1 MSPDFQTVLLIRLA
15 LGIMAAYY
23 FWVLS
28 HRHPTVPGP
37 VWWSAAIAC
46 SAVPGSALWIHLPA
60 GVPAMLTNVL
70 TTLGAGLAWLGL
82 RSHLGLR
89 LPLRAAF
96 WAFIGYS
103 VFNLAFFLWSPSSG
117 PRLALFACGQAV
129 LALLTLRDIF
139 QLGQQ
144 RQQRELRVL
153 SGYTVLEVLTL
164 LAAVVYLVVGVKS
177 LDPLEVERNLPG
189 VLAVFLVTVLA
200 RTLIY
205 TALVTERLQ
214 REGDRSRQALVQRG
228 ADSRALIEHLSA
240 GVVVFRPDQTV
251 ARINSA
257 ARRFLGW
264 SEGGANPALPEPLGP
279 AWRLLREDGK
289 PMRRHEMPF
298 ERVLATGQPVAH
310 VVMGMPFA
318 DGRETRWALC
328 TAYPENNAQGGLR
341 HVVLTF
347 VDISSL
353 RQAQQQQRH
362 LQAQLAQ
369 SQKMEALGTL
379 AGGVAHDFNNIL
391 AAILGNAE
399 LARQDLAATHPT
411 RESLHEISTAA
422 RRGRELVRQILAF
435 SRQQPMERRPVDVS
449 VVLSESC
456 SLLRAALPPQV
467 ELVFPTDSRPLFIS
481 ADATQLGQVLLNLG
495 TNAVHALDGRGGR
508 VAFQLDALPEGDR
521 RIPPDL
527 VTQQGQGAVRIVV
540 QDNGC
545 GMDPATRERIFE
557 PFFTTRPVGAG
568 TGLGLPVVL
577 GVVQT
582 LGGTIDL
589 DTRLGEGTTFVLH
602 FPAVAASDEG
612 AMGPVTPAH
621 VPADIPVDAHR
632 VHALA
637 GRSPTEPA
645 PGGTMDPSR
654 PQRQQRLLPDPT
666 PAEPAD
672 MPDPFESP
680 PRHILYLDD
689 DDTLV
694 FLVRRLLERRGYR
707 VTAMLN
713 QQDAIDAVRH
723 NPTGFDLLLT
733 DFNMPGMSGL
743 EVAKAVLAI
752 NPALPVAVA
761 SGYIT
766 DELQADALAAGVREV
781 VFKTDAVEDFCAMVA
796 RLDGGAD
803 QAQKAP
809 SAPQD

>member
-1 MSPDFQTVLLIRLA
+1 MFSEYLSIWWMRLA
-15 LGIMAAYY
+15 LGAMAAGW
-23 FWVLS
+23 FWALS
-28 HRHPTVPGP
+28 RRHPAVPGP
-37 VWWSAAIAC
+37 GWWSAAMVC
-46 SAVPGSALWIHLPA
+46 MALPVWLPWGALPA
-60 GVPAMLTNVL
+60 GTSGLLTNLL
-70 TTLGAGLAWLGL
+70 TTLSALLGWLGL
-82 RSHLGLR
+82 HRHFGFR
-89 LPLRAAF
+89 LPLQAAWWGFVAYIAANLLLFEF
-96 WAFIGYS
+96 WA
-103 VFNLAFFLWSPSSG
+103 SSA
-117 PRLALFACGQAV
+117 PRLALFFVAQLLFAS
-129 LALLTLRDIF
+129 LTLRDIVL
-139 QLGQQ
+139 LGPQG
-144 RQQRELRVL
+144 QQRELRL
-153 SGYTVLEVLTL
+153 LKRFTVLELLGFLVGGLYALGGLESLTPL
-164 LAAVVYLVVGVKS
+164 TVELALPIMLVVLMTS
-177 LDPLEVERNLPG
+177 
-189 VLAVFLVTVLA
+189 AVG
-200 RTLIY
+200 RTLVY

-240 GVVVFRPDQTV
+240 GVVVFRLDQTV

-264 SEGGANPALPEPLGP
+264 REGGANPALPEPLGP
-279 AWRLLREDGK
+279 GWRLLNDDGR

-298 ERVLATGQPVAH
+298 ERVLATGQPVAD
-310 VVMGMPFA
+310 VVMGMPMA

-328 TAYPENNAQGGLR
+328 TAYPENNALGGLR

-353 RQAQQQQRH
+353 RQAQAQQRQ
-362 LQAQLAQ
+362 LQTQLAQ

-399 LARQDLAATHPT
+399 LARQDLPPADPTH
-411 RESLHEISTAA
+411 ECLHEISTAA

-435 SRQQPMERRPVDVS
+435 SRQQPMERQPVDVS
-449 VVLSESC
+449 LVVSESC
-456 SLLRAALPPQV
+456 NLLRAALPSQV
-467 ELVFPTDSRPLFIS
+467 ELVYPADLRPHFIS

-495 TNAVHALDGRGGR
+495 TNAVHALSGRGGR
-508 VAFQLDALPEGDR
+508 VAFQLDALPEGDQ
-521 RIPPDL
+521 RIPSGL
-527 VTQQGQGAVRIVV
+527 ATQPGQGAVRIVV

-545 GMDPATRERIFE
+545 GMDEVTRERIFE
-557 PFFTTRPVGAG
+557 PFFTTRPVGVG
-568 TGLGLPVVL
+568 TGLGLAVVL
-577 GVVQT
+577 GIVQT
-582 LGGTIDL
+582 LGGVIDL
-589 DTRLGEGTTFVLH
+589 KTQLGEGTTFVLH
-602 FPAVAASDEG
+602 FPAVAATDE
-612 AMGPVTPAH
+612 AATRP
-621 VPADIPVDAHR
+621 DIPS
-632 VHALA
+632 
-637 GRSPTEPA
+637 GMPTEVA
-645 PGGTMDPSR
+645 PKGTMNCSLS
-654 PQRQQRLLPDPT
+654 QRQAALLPDPT
-666 PAEPAD
+666 SAETTD
-672 MPDPFESP
+672 MPDPGDSP

-713 QQDAIDAVRH
+713 QQDAIDAVRD

-796 RLDGGAD
+796 RLVN
-803 QAQKAP
+803 
-809 SAPQD
+809 

>member
-1 MSPDFQTVLLIRLA
+1 MAPEFKTILLIRLV
-15 LGIMAAYY
+15 LGVMAAYY
-23 FWVLS
+23 FWALS
-28 HRHPTVPGP
+28 RRHPTVPGP
-37 VWWSAAIAC
+37 GWWSAAIAC
-46 SAVPGSALWIHLPA
+46 SAVPVSALWMHLPV
-60 GVPAMLTNVL
+60 GMPGMLTNLL
-70 TTLGAGLAWLGL
+70 TTLGVGLAWLGL

-89 LPLRAAF
+89 LPLGPAA
-96 WAFIGYS
+96 WGYVS
-103 VFNLAFFLWSPSSG
+103 YCALNLAFFLWSPSSG
-117 PRLALFACGQAV
+117 PRLALFVFGQALV
-129 LALLTLRDIF
+129 ASLTLRDIF
-139 QLGQQ
+139 QLGQR
-144 RQQRELRVL
+144 RQQRELRSL
-153 SGYTVLEVLTL
+153 TGFTVLEILCLLVAVLYM
-164 LAAVVYLVVGVKS
+164 AAGMKT
-177 LDPLEVERNLPG
+177 LDPLEVERQLPA
-189 VLAVFLVTVLA
+189 VLAIFLVAVLA

-205 TALVTERLQ
+205 TSLVTEHLQ

-264 SEGGANPALPEPLGP
+264 SEGGANPALPEPLGA
-279 AWRLLREDGK
+279 AWRLLRDDGK

-310 VVMGMPFA
+310 VIMGMPMVN
-318 DGRETRWALC
+318 GSETRWALC
-328 TAYPENNAQGGLR
+328 TAYPENDAHGGLR

-347 VDISSL
+347 VDISPV
-353 RQAQQQQRH
+353 RQAQAQQRQ

-435 SRQQPMERRPVDVS
+435 SRQQPMERRPVNVS

-456 SLLRAALPPQV
+456 NLLRAALPPQV
-467 ELVFPTDSRPLFIS
+467 ELVYPTDPRPHFIS

-495 TNAVHALDGRGGR
+495 TNAVHALNGRGGR
-508 VAFQLDALPEGDR
+508 VEFQFEALPEGDQ
-521 RIPPDL
+521 RIPVEL
-527 VTQQGQGAVRIVV
+527 VTERGRGAACITVK
-540 QDNGC
+540 DNGC
-545 GMDPATRERIFE
+545 GMDEATRERIFE
-557 PFFTTRPVGAG
+557 PFFTTRPVGTG

-577 GVVQT
+577 GIVQT
-582 LGGTIDL
+582 LGGVIDL
-589 DTRLGEGTTFVLH
+589 NTRLGEGTTFVLH
-602 FPAVAASDEG
+602 FPSVAGPDEADEVDVHSDLPPG
-612 AMGPVTPAH
+612 V
-621 VPADIPVDAHR
+621 PVDAPLPAQD
-632 VHALA
+632 VHVLA
-637 GRSPTEPA
+637 GGSSTRPA
-645 PGGTMDPSR
+645 PRATIDSPLPHGQPPS
-654 PQRQQRLLPDPT
+654 LPDHT
-666 PAEPAD
+666 PAELSHMSIPGD
-672 MPDPFESP
+672 SP

-713 QQDAIDAVRH
+713 QQDVINAVRD

-796 RLDGGAD
+796 RLA
-803 QAQKAP
+803 K
-809 SAPQD
+809 

>member
-1 MSPDFQTVLLIRLA
+1 MQLDLLTVLVLRVSLGSMVA
-15 LGIMAAYY
+15 LS

-28 HRHPTVPGP
+28 RRHGTVEGP
-37 VWWSAAIAC
+37 RWWALAAAC
-46 SAVPGSALWIHLPA
+46 SVAAT
-60 GVPAMLTNVL
+60 PAMWARMEIPDTWVVSLVNPLLIGSVVL
-70 TTLGAGLAWLGL
+70 SWLGL
-82 RSHLGLR
+82 RSYLGLR
-89 LPLRAAF
+89 LPLLWVLLAMLGLTLTNVLLHEVWDLSLVRLGLFFGAQLLIAGLTLSDLLRLGERGRQPYVRTLVVITGFELVALIGAGWLLASVFLSGSADLLQLDRTLAPILAAF
-96 WAFIGYS
+96 
-103 VFNLAFFLWSPSSG
+103 
-117 PRLALFACGQAV
+117 
-129 LALLTLRDIF
+129 LL
-139 QLGQQ
+139 
-144 RQQRELRVL
+144 
-153 SGYTVLEVLTL
+153 S
-164 LAAVVYLVVGVKS
+164 
-177 LDPLEVERNLPG
+177 
-189 VLAVFLVTVLA
+189 VLA
-200 RTLIY
+200 RSLVY
-205 TALVTERLQ
+205 TGLVTERLQ

-257 ARRFLGW
+257 ARRFFGW

-279 AWRLLREDGK
+279 AWRLLREDGSN
-289 PMRRHEMPF
+289 MRRHEMPF
-298 ERVLATGQPVAH
+298 ERVLATGQPVAN
-310 VVMGMPFA
+310 VIMGMPVA

-328 TAYPENNAQGGLR
+328 TAYPENNAQGGLQ

-353 RQAQQQQRH
+353 REAQTQQRQ

-399 LARQDLAATHPT
+399 MARQDMSPT
-411 RESLHEISTAA
+411 DPARESLHEISTAA

-435 SRQQPMERRPVDVS
+435 SRQQPMERRPVNLA

-456 SLLRAALPPQV
+456 SLLRAVIPPQV
-467 ELVFPTDSRPLFIS
+467 ELVHPTDLRPHFIS

-495 TNAVHALDGRGGR
+495 TNAIHAFNGGSGR
-508 VAFQLDALPEGDR
+508 VEFRLDALPEGDR
-521 RIPPDL
+521 RIPPGL
-527 VTQQGQGAVRIVV
+527 VTQGSHGAVRIEV

-545 GMDPATRERIFE
+545 GMDEATRERIFE
-557 PFFTTRPVGAG
+557 PFFTTRPVGSG

-577 GVVQT
+577 GIVQT
-582 LGGTIDL
+582 LGGVIDL
-589 DTRLGEGTTFVLH
+589 KTRPGEGTTFTLC
-602 FPAVAASDEG
+602 FPAVAATEVAIQPPLATDDFSAE
-612 AMGPVTPAH
+612 PVSA
-621 VPADIPVDAHR
+621 R
-632 VHALA
+632 GVHASA
-637 GRSPTEPA
+637 GHSASEPTA
-645 PGGTMDPSR
+645 AGTIVDTP
-654 PQRQQRLLPDPT
+654 PQRRPPLLPD
-666 PAEPAD
+666 AHSEEPSHMAD
-672 MPDPFESP
+672 LVDSP

-713 QQDAIDAVRH
+713 QQDVINAVRD

-733 DFNMPGMSGL
+733 DYNMPGMSGL

-766 DELQADALAAGVREV
+766 DELQADAMAAGVREV
-781 VFKTDAVEDFCAMVA
+781 VFKTDAVEDFCAIVA
-796 RLDGGAD
+796 RLVRS
-803 QAQKAP
+803 AQQ
-809 SAPQD
+809 SN

>member
-1 MSPDFQTVLLIRLA
+1 MLLVLLI
-15 LGIMAAYY
+15 AA
-23 FWVLS
+23 
-28 HRHPTVPGP
+28 
-37 VWWSAAIAC
+37 
-46 SAVPGSALWIHLPA
+46 
-60 GVPAMLTNVL
+60 
-70 TTLGAGLAWLGL
+70 
-82 RSHLGLR
+82 
-89 LPLRAAF
+89 
-96 WAFIGYS
+96 
-103 VFNLAFFLWSPSSG
+103 
-117 PRLALFACGQAV
+117 
-129 LALLTLRDIF
+129 
-139 QLGQQ
+139 
-144 RQQRELRVL
+144 
-153 SGYTVLEVLTL
+153 
-164 LAAVVYLVVGVKS
+164 
-177 LDPLEVERNLPG
+177 
-189 VLAVFLVTVLA
+189 LA

-205 TALVTERLQ
+205 TSLVTERLQ
-214 REGDRSRQALVQRG
+214 REGNRSRQALVQRG
-228 ADSRALIEHLSA
+228 ANSRALIEHLSA

-251 ARINSA
+251 ARINGA

-264 SEGGANPALPEPLGP
+264 SGGGANPALPEPLGL
-279 AWRLLREDGK
+279 AWQLLNEDGK

-298 ERVLATGQPVAH
+298 ERVLATAQPVSN

-353 RQAQQQQRH
+353 RQAQAQQRQ

-391 AAILGNAE
+391 AAILGNAQ
-399 LARQDLAATHPT
+399 LARQDLTPADPA
-411 RESLHEISTAA
+411 RECLHEISTAA

-435 SRQQPMERRPVDVS
+435 SRQQPMERQPVDVS
-449 VVLSESC
+449 LVINESC
-456 SLLRAALPPQV
+456 CLLRAALPSQV
-467 ELVFPTDSRPLFIS
+467 ELVYPADLCPHFIS

-495 TNAVHALDGRGGR
+495 TNAVHAVGGRGGR
-508 VAFQLDALPEGDR
+508 VAFQLDALSEGDL
-521 RIPPDL
+521 RIPAGL
-527 VTQQGQGAVRIVV
+527 VTQPGQGAVRIEV

-545 GMDPATRERIFE
+545 GMDEATRERIFE

-568 TGLGLPVVL
+568 TGLGLAVVL
-577 GVVQT
+577 GIVQT
-582 LGGTIDL
+582 LGGVIELETQP
-589 DTRLGEGTTFVLH
+589 GEGTTFVLY
-602 FPAVAASDEG
+602 FPAVVAPGEAAVRSDISSD
-612 AMGPVTPAH
+612 ALADPPVLTH
-621 VPADIPVDAHR
+621 GVR
-632 VHALA
+632 GLA
-637 GRSPTEPA
+637 GRLPTEMTSE
-645 PGGTMDPSR
+645 GTIDSSFS
-654 PQRQQRLLPDPT
+654 QRQPFSPPDPT
-666 PAEPAD
+666 PAETAD
-672 MPDPFESP
+672 MSNAVDLS

-707 VTAMLN
+707 VTGMLN
-713 QQDAIDAVRH
+713 QQDAINAVRD

-796 RLDGGAD
+796 RLVN
-803 QAQKAP
+803 
-809 SAPQD
+809 